1 MEGFWMVR
9 TIRSG
14 SVIEKT
20 QFYVG
25 ERKPRADRK
34 KGSSSRAK
42 MEANRMA
49 AVRLLGRMINC
60 NWSKGDLFLSLD
72 YDADHLPKN
81 AAGSDKAA
89 ALFWR
94 RISRE
99 LQKQGVK
106 TRGLWLSADK
116 DDAGDPARLHVHA
129 ILSAE
134 GTRIAWDPETGK
146 LLCCM
151 IGARDLSELWGN
163 GGAHVVPMHEQED
176 YTPLAVYLLRQ
187 AVEAQDGKRWH
198 PSRGLKKPVVESE
211 RVIAYPR
218 PLRSPGGAKV
228 HEISRYDEETGT
240 HYIRYTRRKKTE
252 QPNDAAPPE
261 KKGGRNRCGK

>member
-1 MEGFWMVR
+1 MGGFWMVR

-14 SVIEKT
+14 SVVEKT

-42 MEANRMA
+42 MEANRTA
-49 AVRLLGRMINC
+49 AVRLLARTINC
-60 NWSKGDLFLSLD
+60 NWKRGDLFLTLD
-72 YDADHLPKN
+72 YDGEHLPRD
-81 AAGSDKAA
+81 AAESDKLA

-94 RISRE
+94 RLSRE
-99 LQKQGVK
+99 LKAQGV
-106 TRGLWLSADK
+106 TVRGLWETADK
-116 DDAGDPARLHVHA
+116 DPETRAPARLHVHA

-134 GTRIAWDPETGK
+134 GTSVTWDEETGR
-146 LLCCM
+146 LLSCK
-151 IGARDLSELWGN
+151 IGRRELSELWGY
-163 GGAHVVPMHEQED
+163 GGVFVEPLHDQQD

-187 AVEAQDGKRWH
+187 AVEAPDGKRWH
-198 PSRGLKKPVVESE
+198 PSRGLSKPVIESE

-240 HYIRYTRRKKTE
+240 HYIRYTRKKREKIGE
-252 QPNDAAPPE
+252 Q
-261 KKGGRNRCGK
+261 KGEDKTWKGSSS

>member
-1 MEGFWMVR
+1 MIR

-42 MEANRMA
+42 MEANSMA
-49 AVRLLGRMINC
+49 AVRMLARTINC

-72 YDADHLPKN
+72 YDAEHLPKD
-81 AAGSDKAA
+81 AAASDKAA

-94 RISRE
+94 RLSRE

-106 TRGLWLSADK
+106 VRGFWINADK
-116 DDAGDPARLHVHA
+116 DDAGNPARLHVHA
-129 ILSAE
+129 VISAE
-134 GTRIAWDPETGK
+134 GTSIAWDPKTGK
-146 LLCCM
+146 MLCCM
-151 IGARDLSELWGN
+151 IGTRELSELWGN
-163 GGAHVVPMHEQED
+163 GGAHVEPLHDQDD

-187 AVEAQDGKRWH
+187 AVKAPDGKRWH

-218 PLRSPGGAKV
+218 PLRSPGGAQV
-228 HEISRYDEETGT
+228 HELSRYDEETGT
-240 HYIRYTRRKKTE
+240 HYIRYTRRKKET
-252 QPNDAAPPE
+252 PPE
-261 KKGGRNRCGK
+261 AETPPTRNKEKGRSRR